1 MKRLLS
7 ILFFLI
13 AAIIGCNKN
22 DNIREYS
29 VLNSLI
35 NSRSQSILDNK
46 FYIENKTDY
55 NFDTSKISRYL
66 DLVKELTPEDK
77 RFMMSQILDKSNK
90 RFEENYF
97 TNKNIQ
103 LVNNFKPTSNDYYL
117 KFSRPIFSKDYKYSF
132 IREYAYYWGKDTV
145 TFYLMHKDST
155 GWNIYLMN
163 DWKLI
168 KK

>member
-7 ILFFLI
+7 ILLFII
-13 AAIIGCNKN
+13 ASIIGCKKN
-22 DNIREYS
+22 DNIQEYS

-35 NSRSQSILDNK
+35 NSRSQLILENR
-46 FYIENKTDY
+46 FYIENKIDY
-55 NFDTSKISRYL
+55 NFDTSQISQYL
-66 DLVKELTPEDK
+66 DFVKELTPEDK
-77 RFMMSQILDKSNK
+77 RSMMSQILEKSNK
-90 RFEENYF
+90 SFEKTYF
-97 TNKNIQ
+97 TNKNIK
-103 LVNNFKPTSNDYYL
+103 LVNDFKPTTNDYYL
-117 KFSRPIFSKDYKYSF
+117 KFSRPIFSKDYKFSF
-132 IREYAYYWGKDTV
+132 IREYTYYWGKDTV